1 MTTYDAN
8 ALLMSGC
15 KCHDAAAAMI
25 NDIHILSCKCYHAIL
40 VIMQILS
47 YSGYH
52 ADAIRDAMNHIILD
66 FEVRQAYKKTIVIH
80 YHDPS
85 T

>member
-1 MTTYDAN
+1 MPGHAYVCHDAN

-25 NDIHILSCKCYHAIL
+25 NDIHILSCKCYHARL
-40 VIMQILS
+40 IMQIILS

-52 ADAIRDAMNHIILD
+52 ADAICDAMNHRMLNVR
-66 FEVRQAYKKTIVIH
+66 VRQAYKNPIVIH
-80 YHDPS
+80 
-85 T
+85 